1 MELILLLQAD
11 GRTDGPIAVL
21 IIRILEN
28 MTIVWLYHMYVSIRQ
43 LEDMDTKQR
52 LADSRYQFPQ

>member
-1 MELILLLQAD
+1 LLQAD
-11 GRTDGPIAVL
+11 GRTDGPIAAL